1 MAVREIKIGVK
12 DLLEILF
19 HPKDLGE
26 PGFSMARAREGSS
39 GHRLIRDRRP
49 AEYAWEV
56 PVEFAYEWEDYRLV
70 VRGRID
76 GYLEQDGEI
85 WLEEIKTTYLPLDEL
100 NQETYPQHLAQL
112 RLYLYFVQS
121 AHPDCHVT
129 GRLTY
134 LNLNDLAERTFPVE
148 YSVAEGQAFFT
159 SLAVAFLQAAQ
170 DRDTWQNIR
179 NASLEQLAFP
189 FRERRPGQDELM
201 DMVNLALEQGLDLF
215 AEAAT
220 GIGKTVGVL
229 YPALKRLARGDRF
242 QQIFF
247 LTAKT
252 QGKEIVR
259 KTLAAAKEQGLRL
272 RTVFIEAK
280 ERVCLHPGAECRAM
294 ACPCASDYYSR
305 AEAALPE
312 LLQEEL
318 IVPERVLEYAR
329 QHRLCPFELS
339 LDLSLQADLIVCDY
353 NYVFDPGVYLKR
365 FFLYPGERRYLFLV
379 DEAHNLVGRGRE
391 MYSAALSQGE
401 LVRLRRGLQDT
412 DRRLARAFAE
422 VEDYFQGWRREMAEE
437 NRTGLLLGD
446 LPEML
451 EPALERLA
459 VALERFLASS
469 VPGEFTNKVRQ
480 FYFDLNH
487 FLRVLGFAGADY
499 ARFVMTDG
507 KQAELKVFCQN
518 PGTLLR
524 RRLDWAHCTI
534 FFSATLSPFVYFREL
549 LGGRQDALHLQLL
562 SPFPQENRLY
572 LHVPGIDTRYK
583 AREESA
589 YALAQIVI
597 DMVNAR
603 TGNYL
608 AFFPSYTYLNAVK
621 PLILQGLTGKAGIY
635 FQHPA
640 MNDEQKKAFLE
651 KVTAVGTG
659 RSNLGLAVLGGL
671 FGEGVDMPG
680 EQLVGVCIIG
690 PGLPAISPE
699 QELIRRYF
707 DERNG
712 RGFLYAYVIPGLI
725 RVIQSAGRVF
735 RTPEDRGVVLL
746 VDDRFANPEYQE
758 LLPPDWFMAGRPF
771 SRPDYREALADFWAE
786 YEEK

>member
-1 MAVREIKIGVK
+1 M
-12 DLLEILF
+12 
-19 HPKDLGE
+19 
-26 PGFSMARAREGSS
+26 
-39 GHRLIRDRRP
+39 
-49 AEYAWEV
+49 
-56 PVEFAYEWEDYRLV
+56 
-70 VRGRID
+70 
-76 GYLEQDGEI
+76 
-85 WLEEIKTTYLPLDEL
+85 
-100 NQETYPQHLAQL
+100 
-112 RLYLYFVQS
+112 
-121 AHPDCHVT
+121 
-129 GRLTY
+129 
-134 LNLNDLAERTFPVE
+134 
-148 YSVAEGQAFFT
+148 
-159 SLAVAFLQAAQ
+159 
-170 DRDTWQNIR
+170 
-179 NASLEQLAFP
+179 
-189 FRERRPGQDELM
+189 
-201 DMVNLALEQGLDLF
+201 
-215 AEAAT
+215 
-220 GIGKTVGVL
+220 
-229 YPALKRLARGDRF
+229 
-242 QQIFF
+242 
-247 LTAKT
+247 
-252 QGKEIVR
+252 
-259 KTLAAAKEQGLRL
+259 
-272 RTVFIEAK
+272 
-280 ERVCLHPGAECRAM
+280 
-294 ACPCASDYYSR
+294 
-305 AEAALPE
+305 
-312 LLQEEL
+312 
-318 IVPERVLEYAR
+318 
-329 QHRLCPFELS
+329 
-339 LDLSLQADLIVCDY
+339 
-353 NYVFDPGVYLKR
+353 
-365 FFLYPGERRYLFLV
+365 
-379 DEAHNLVGRGRE
+379 
-391 MYSAALSQGE
+391 
-401 LVRLRRGLQDT
+401 
-412 DRRLARAFAE
+412 
-422 VEDYFQGWRREMAEE
+422 
-437 NRTGLLLGD
+437 
-446 LPEML
+446 
-451 EPALERLA
+451 
-459 VALERFLASS
+459 
-469 VPGEFTNKVRQ
+469 
-480 FYFDLNH
+480 NH

-549 LGGRQDALHLQLL
+549 LGGRQDALYLQLL